1 MLDIKNWASPCTGD
15 YFAER
20 ARIIALRDSVSQLYP
35 AAADIIRQL
44 EIDMRKAGFEPVGAI
59 ERWGSIDGFLDLHPE
74 LRRQEEQLAEKIR
87 PENVTEVLDLLQRT
101 EHYKPSS
108 RIMNA
113 MSECLQK
120 RLALNE
126 PSMAQPDAS
135 MVMQSSFS
143 QQLPESGRKLKPGKQ
158 AAQKILA
165 ESSQKP

>member
-1 MLDIKNWASPCTGD
+1 M
-15 YFAER
+15 
-20 ARIIALRDSVSQLYP
+20 ALRDSISQLHP

-44 EIDMRKAGFEPVGAI
+44 EIDMLQAGFEPVGAI

-74 LRRQEEQLAEKIR
+74 LRCQEERLAEKIR

-101 EHYKPSS
+101 EHYKPGS

-113 MSECLQK
+113 LLDSLQK

-126 PSMAQPDAS
+126 PELAQSDAS
-135 MVMQSSFS
+135 LVLQSPFS
-143 QQLPESGRKLKPGKQ
+143 QHLPESGRKQKPGKQ
-158 AAQKILA
+158 AAPKMLA